1 MLIDVLPERYREVL
15 YVLHSAFA
23 TGTSEFGITAQNTP
37 SNPAFWGE
45 GEIERVVARSN
56 QLFALEED
64 GRVVGC
70 AFTGP
75 SRSRERTWVLRH
87 LAVLP
92 DARHRGLGTT
102 LVTEAARRAQAG
114 GAAVLRIGIV
124 AANTRL
130 SDWYHQLG
138 FVTVDADQ
146 RYPGLVFA
154 VDHLELAL
162 GLFVDK

>member
-15 YVLHSAFA
+15 DVLHSAFA

-37 SNPAFWGE
+37 SNPAFWDE
-45 GEIERVVARSN
+45 GEITRVVARSN

-64 GRVVGC
+64 GRILGC

-92 DARHRGLGTT
+92 DARRRGLGEA
-102 LVTEAARRAQAG
+102 LVGEAARRAVRG
-114 GAAVLRIGIV
+114 GASVLRIGIV

-130 SDWYHQLG
+130 SDWYHRLG
-138 FVTVDADQ
+138 FVTVESGT

-154 VDHLELAL
+154 VDHLEID
-162 GLFVDK
+162 VKQVCR